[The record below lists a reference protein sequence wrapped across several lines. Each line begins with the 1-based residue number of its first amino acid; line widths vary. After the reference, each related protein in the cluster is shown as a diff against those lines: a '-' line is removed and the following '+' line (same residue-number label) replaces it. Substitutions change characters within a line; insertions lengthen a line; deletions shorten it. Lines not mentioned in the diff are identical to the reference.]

1 LAAVEFR
8 LIPGSLHRRL
18 GRVQSFED
26 LIAEGASVPVEGWDF
41 SWFVGRATEE
51 RPPWGYARLLGERV
65 SALADVP
72 GAAALDLQTG
82 GGEVLAGVPA
92 APPTVIATESWPPN
106 VEVARR
112 NLAKLGGHVVAMRD
126 ELDDLP
132 FGDETFDLVTSR
144 HPVGIRWDEV
154 ARVLKPG
161 GRYLSQDVGNRTVA
175 ELTDFMMGI
184 QPATDGPTRDPS
196 WSVLGAEEAGLA
208 VDDVREFSGRM
219 EFFDIAAVVYFL
231 RKVIWTVPGFTV
243 DAYRDRLRDLH
254 EQITTSG
261 PFVATSV
268 RFLFEAH
275 KPACSAGPT

>member
-1 LAAVEFR
+1 V
-8 LIPGSLHRRL
+8 H
-18 GRVQSFED
+18 SFED

-51 RPPWGYARLLGERV
+51 RPPWGYARLLGERM

-82 GGEVLAGVPA
+82 GGEVLASVPA
-92 APPTVIATESWPPN
+92 APPSVIATESWPPN

-112 NLAKLGGHVVAMRD
+112 NLAKLGGRVVAMPD

-132 FGDETFDLVTSR
+132 FGDDTFDLVTSR

-161 GRYLSQDVGNRTVA
+161 GRYLSQDVGNHSVA
-175 ELTDFMMGI
+175 ELAEFMMGA
-184 QPATDGPTRDPS
+184 QSVADGPSRAPR
-196 WSVLGAEEAGLA
+196 WSVLAAEEAGLV

-231 RKVIWTVPGFTV
+231 RKVIWIVPGFTV
-243 DAYRDRLRDLH
+243 DAYHDRLRDLH
-254 EQITTSG
+254 EQIATSG
-261 PFVATSV
+261 PFVATSI

-275 KPACSAGPT
+275 KPVHTPTHNLA